1 MQDLV
6 TTDTI
11 MDWFNTQIEQKQ
23 PIDPSMWMEGAMKLN
38 VLVQGEQERLYEVEQ
53 EVAKLRNILLES
65 DMPYNKAKSKVEAT
79 EEYKNSRKQKAKVER
94 IIAFISIAKQHSRMA
109 ADMLRNQL

>member
-1 MQDLV
+1 MEDLV
-6 TTDTI
+6 TCDKI
-11 MDWFNTQIEQKQ
+11 MDWFNSQIEQKL

-38 VLVQGEQERLYEVEQ
+38 VLVQGEQEKLYDLEQ

-65 DMPYNKAKSKVEAT
+65 DETFSSAKSKVEAT
-79 EEYKNSRKQKAKVER
+79 EEYKNSRKQKSKVER

-109 ADMLRNQL
+109 AEMMRNQL